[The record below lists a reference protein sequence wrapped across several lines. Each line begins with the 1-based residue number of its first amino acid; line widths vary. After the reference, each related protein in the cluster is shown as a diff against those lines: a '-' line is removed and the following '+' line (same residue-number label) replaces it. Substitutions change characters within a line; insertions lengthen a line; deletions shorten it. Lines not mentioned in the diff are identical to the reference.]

1 VTCPYL
7 LLEIVNPK
15 GLVLELVF
23 VGGCEEGE
31 IASSFVILKLTEGD
45 FCGEDP

>member
-1 VTCPYL
+1 
-7 LLEIVNPK
+7 VNPK

-23 VGGCEEGE
+23 FGVCEEEYIGSPFE
-31 IASSFVILKLTEGD
+31 ILKLIVED

>member
-1 VTCPYL
+1 MTCPN

-23 VGGCEEGE
+23 VGVCEGE
-31 IASSFVILKLTEGD
+31 EVVSPFVILKSVEGD